1 MNSTLDII
9 PKKVLLLWCVCS
21 ALFFLLAADV
31 RYHGVVSKMDRPIS
45 EVFHDAGC
53 QKSLVFQVGTDLGA
67 GLIRKFSWAIA
78 LSLILLRRWHYLPML
93 WIAVD
98 LGGYINGKMQT
109 FFARQRPRFADI
121 ELLTNPGFPS
131 GHAAG
136 ATLFFGFLIILA
148 LSELKSREAKF
159 LAIGTATACIL
170 FVGLT
175 RVALLVHHTTDVI
188 GSFLWCTAWLIGCY
202 YGNIASYRWSS
213 KNLVAWDAESAGVNE
228 PVMSATAR

>member
-1 MNSTLDII
+1 MLPII

-45 EVFHDAGC
+45 EAFHTAGC
-53 QKSLVFQVGTDLGA
+53 QKSLIFRVGTDLGG
-67 GLIRKFSWAIA
+67 GLIAKFTFAIA
-78 LSLILLRRWHYLPML
+78 LSVILLRRWHYLPML

-98 LGGYINGKMQT
+98 LGGHVNGKMQS
-109 FFARQRPRFADI
+109 FFARQRPRFADM
-121 ELLTNPGFPS
+121 ELLTHPGFPS

-148 LSELKSREAKF
+148 LCELKSREARF
-159 LAIGTATACIL
+159 LAIATATACIL

-175 RVALLVHHTTDVI
+175 RVALLAHHTTDVL

-213 KNLVAWDAESAGVNE
+213 KNLAAWDAQSAGGHE
-228 PVMSATAR
+228 PAMSAAGR

>member
-1 MNSTLDII
+1 MSSMLAII

-31 RYHGVVSKMDRPIS
+31 RYHGIVSKMDRPIS
-45 EVFHDAGC
+45 EAFHNADC
-53 QKSLVFQVGTDLGA
+53 HKSLIFQVGTDLGA
-67 GLIRKFSWAIA
+67 GLIEKFTWAIA
-78 LSLILLRRWHYLPML
+78 LSVILLRRWHYLPML

-98 LGGYINGKMQT
+98 LGGDINGKMQA
-109 FFARQRPRFADI
+109 FFARQRPRFADM
-121 ELLTNPGFPS
+121 EVLTQPGFPS

-148 LSELKSREAKF
+148 LCELKSRAARF
-159 LAIGTATACIL
+159 LAIATATGCIL

-175 RVALLVHHTTDVI
+175 RVALLAHHTTDVI

-213 KNLVAWDAESAGVNE
+213 KNLAAWDAESAGGNE
-228 PVMSATAR
+228 PAMSAAGR